1 MIMYTSTI
9 IYTATRTYPAMQVQC
24 AVIICPL
31 LFAAIQDE
39 WQLSD
44 DFWLELTLA
53 LKTHREFD
61 GAQIS
66 TSRT

>member
-24 AVIICPL
+24 AVIL